1 MELDNGRVP
10 SDSARP
16 KFAAA
21 PGSFV
26 RVRTKN
32 DAIGGRAINV
42 HLLAGSERK
51 VAEMYAN
58 ARSAGALDDYH
69 NYLRAIRIDEFLRSR
84 RRRDRD
90 TSVDADL
97 VRRLH
102 RNGTNVQ
109 RFQSYAGCVRVY
121 LPSVSRT
128 G

>member
-10 SDSARP
+10 DDSARP

-26 RVRTKN
+26 REGTKN

-42 HLLAGSERK
+42 HLLAGSKRK
-51 VAEMYAN
+51 VAEMYADTG
-58 ARSAGALDDYH
+58 SAGALDDYD
-69 NYLRAIRIDEFLRSR
+69 NYLRAIWIDEFLRSR
-84 RRRDRD
+84 LGRDGD

-109 RFQSYAGCVRVY
+109 RVQSYASCLRIY
-121 LPSVSRT
+121 LPSVSDA